1 MSRTLVALA
10 LAVAVLCPSV
20 AGVGSAAHEEPD
32 RSLLG
37 LELEADGDAAV
48 YYVDSYDLSDDG
60 ERARYESYDS
70 NDSRRAAFRED
81 ALAELRAAAEAGG
94 EAAGWEMAVR
104 NASVRT
110 YESEGYGRVELRAD
124 WENLAYADERQVIVA
139 QPFHGRSAEARYEPD
154 RRVAVHGP
162 DGYRRNRTAPNP
174 GRARANSVL
183 VNPDTTDFSGFFME
197 FVDPDAPTATASPTP
212 TDDGDVGGDG
222 GSGSDGGT
230 GGGIAV
236 VLRALVIAVVP
247 AALVVLAVRRQ

>member
-1 MSRTLVALA
+1 MSRTLAALA
-10 LAVAVLCPSV
+10 LAAAVLCLSA

-37 LELEADGDAAV
+37 LELEADGDATV

-60 ERARYESYDS
+60 ERARYESYVG

-94 EAAGWEMAVR
+94 EAVAWEMAVR

-124 WENLAYADERQVIVA
+124 WENLAYAGERRGIVA
-139 QPFHGRSAEARYEPD
+139 QPFRGRSAEARYEPD

-183 VNPDTTDFSGFFME
+183 VNPGTTDFSGFFME

-212 TDDGDVGGDG
+212 TDDGTGGDG
-222 GSGSDGGT
+222 GSGSDDGPG
-230 GGGIAV
+230 GGGIAI

-247 AALVVLAVRRQ
+247 AALVVLAVRRR

>member
-1 MSRTLVALA
+1 MPRRHRRAPDEQNARGAGAGRRL
-10 LAVAVLCPSV
+10 SV
-20 AGVGSAAHEEPD
+20 
-32 RSLLG
+32 R

-60 ERARYESYDS
+60 ERARYESYADD
-70 NDSRRAAFRED
+70 DSRRAAFRED
-81 ALAELRAAAEAGG
+81 ALAELRAAAEAGS
-94 EAAGWEMAVR
+94 EAADWEMAVR

-110 YESEGYGRVELRAD
+110 YETEGYGRVELRAD
-124 WENLAYADERQVIVA
+124 WESLAYADERRVIVA
-139 QPFHGRSAEARYEPD
+139 QPFRGDPDAAGYEPD

-183 VNPDTTDFSGFFME
+183 VNPDTTDFSGFFVE

-212 TDDGDVGGDG
+212 TDDGDVGDG
-222 GSGSDGGT
+222 GPGSDDGT
-230 GGGIAV
+230 GGDIAV

-247 AALVVLAVRRQ
+247 AALVVLAVRRR

>member
-10 LAVAVLCPSV
+10 LAVVCLSVV

-48 YYVDSYDLSDDG
+48 YYVDSYNLSDDG
-60 ERARYESYDS
+60 ERARYESYVG

-110 YESEGYGRVELRAD
+110 YETEGYGRVELRAD
-124 WENLAYADERQVIVA
+124 WETLAYADERRVIVA
-139 QPFHGRSAEARYEPD
+139 QPFRGRSAEARYEPD
-154 RRVAVHGP
+154 RRVAIHGP

-197 FVDPDAPTATASPTP
+197 FVDPDAPTATASSTP
-212 TDDGDVGGDG
+212 TDDETGGGDS
-222 GSGSDGGT
+222 GSGNDDGT

-247 AALVVLAVRRQ
+247 AALVVLAVRRR

>member
-10 LAVAVLCPSV
+10 LAVVCLSVV

-37 LELEADGDAAV
+37 LELEADGDATV

-60 ERARYESYDS
+60 ERARYESYVDD
-70 NDSRRAAFRED
+70 DSRRAAFRED
-81 ALAELRAAAEAGG
+81 ALAELRAAAAAGG
-94 EAAGWEMAVR
+94 EAADWEMAVR

-124 WENLAYADERQVIVA
+124 WESLAYADERRVIVA
-139 QPFHGRSAEARYEPD
+139 QPFRGESAAARYEPD
-154 RRVAVHGP
+154 RRVAIHGP

-174 GRARANSVL
+174 GRARADSVL
-183 VNPDTTDFSGFFME
+183 VNPDTTDFSGFFVE

-212 TDDGDVGGDG
+212 DDGDGTGGDG
-222 GSGSDGGT
+222 RPGSDDGT
-230 GGGIAV
+230 GGDIAV

-247 AALVVLAVRRQ
+247 AALVVLAVRRR